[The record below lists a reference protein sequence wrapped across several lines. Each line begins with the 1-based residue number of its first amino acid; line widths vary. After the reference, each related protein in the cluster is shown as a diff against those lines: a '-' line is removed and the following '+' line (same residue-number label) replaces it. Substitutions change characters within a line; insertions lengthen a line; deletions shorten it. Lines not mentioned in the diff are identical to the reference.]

1 MWLTFINPII
11 RINKTKYIPHV
22 ILKQTEYNKNKFIFL
37 DKIRRKYNALGH
49 VFKCIIDRGSNNY
62 IGISL
67 AGHRDRNKMACFVAG
82 VNPKSLAATSQIV
95 VGDEIVEVNGI
106 VLHGR
111 CHLNASVIIKEM
123 AGSSLHFILLRF
135 VFFFFT
141 FYLI

>member
-1 MWLTFINPII
+1 M
-11 RINKTKYIPHV
+11 
-22 ILKQTEYNKNKFIFL
+22 
-37 DKIRRKYNALGH
+37 GH
-49 VFKCIIDRGSNNY
+49 VFKCVIDRGTNNY

-135 VFFFFT
+135 VYYFFNCLI
-141 FYLI
+141 YLIKIIFNFFCVSRHQTTEELVAVKPLKHFPLNTYEVS